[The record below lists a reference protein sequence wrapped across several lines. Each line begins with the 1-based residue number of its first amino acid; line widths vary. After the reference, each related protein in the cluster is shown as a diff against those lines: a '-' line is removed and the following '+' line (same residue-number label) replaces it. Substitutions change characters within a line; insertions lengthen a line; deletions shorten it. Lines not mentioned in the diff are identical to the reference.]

1 MLKDERFFIAVHV
14 ILRMVIIHF
23 KAALERGDISW
34 QEPSGVV
41 MFPEADL
48 SPVGKKLFAAFSL
61 GAAHLIPIGDG
72 SGYCLINFL
81 PKDKDAIYGVSVKL
95 VFEGDRPPQDD
106 DIWKELLIKVGFGDI
121 ETLAGESGLS
131 CN

>member
-1 MLKDERFFIAVHV
+1 MLKDERFFMAVHV

-23 KAALERGDISW
+23 KRALDKGEIRWD
-34 QEPSGVV
+34 EPSGVV

-48 SPVGKKLFAAFSL
+48 SPVGKKLFAAWSL

-95 VFEGDRPPQDD
+95 VFEGDRPTQSD
-106 DIWKELLIKVGFGDI
+106 DIWRELLAKAGFGDV
-121 ETLAGESGLS
+121 ETMAGEKGGSY
-131 CN
+131 N

>member
-1 MLKDERFFIAVHV
+1 MILGIHI
-14 ILRMVIIHF
+14 ILRMAIIHF

-41 MFPEADL
+41 LFPEADL

-61 GAAHLIPIGDG
+61 GAAHLIPVGDG
-72 SGYCLINFL
+72 SGYCLIDFH
-81 PKDKDAIYGVSVKL
+81 PKGKDDVYRVGIKL
-95 VFEGDRPPQDD
+95 VFEGDRPPQNDE
-106 DIWKELLIKVGFGDI
+106 IWKELLIKVGFGDI

>member
-1 MLKDERFFIAVHV
+1 MAVHV
-14 ILRMVIIHF
+14 ILRMAIIHF
-23 KAALERGDISW
+23 KAALDKGEIRWD
-34 QEPSGVV
+34 EPSGVV

-48 SPVGKKLFAAFSL
+48 SPVGKQLFAAFSL

-95 VFEGDRPPQDD
+95 VFDGDRPPQND
-106 DIWKELLIKVGFGDI
+106 DIWKELLLKAGFGDV
-121 ETLAGESGLS
+121 ETMAGEKGGSW
-131 CN
+131 N